1 LCGMPES
8 GPSAQAQQDIRAAQ
22 ALPDNLARREHVH
35 AVQQRARALLLDATS
50 TPEQK
55 SAVRLDIRQARALT
69 SDLCTPRTPAPLTW
83 IAAPALNKAA
93 TPLVRQHVHAGDRMN
108 EQLADP
114 VADAPHTT

>member
-1 LCGMPES
+1 MPES

-35 AVQQRARALLLDATS
+35 AVQQRARALLLDVTS

-55 SAVRLDIRQARALT
+55 SAARLDIRQALALT
-69 SDLCTPRTPAPLTW
+69 GDLDSRAPPAPLTW
-83 IAAPALNKAA
+83 IAAPALKEAA
-93 TPLVRQHVHAGDRMN
+93 TPLVRQHVHVGDRMN

-114 VADAPHTT
+114 VADAPHAT